1 MLRSKHLL
9 PRVALLLLPLWATL
23 TVRAAPAPDA
33 AAQFHKDIQPILENY
48 CYDCHADGLD
58 KGHVA
63 FDKFASD
70 QALVQNTELW
80 LKVLKNVRAG
90 IMPPAKKDR
99 PNAEELHALEKWIK
113 YGAFGIDPADPD
125 PGRVTLRRLNRA
137 EYRNTIRELT
147 GVEFKAEEEF
157 PPDDTGYG
165 FDTIGDVLT
174 ISPLL
179 LEKYME
185 AAEKI
190 VAEAVPTVPL
200 VMREETIPGNRFRR
214 DTDAAVADGP
224 RKIDDNDDDPRAGRG
239 DVRILS
245 LYKPARLVHT
255 HKADVGGTYRV
266 TLELNVRGEFDFDP
280 GRTWVLFTVDDQVL
294 ASQEFGWS
302 NGKTSKLEFDQT
314 WEPGEKKMA
323 FELEPLTPSDKRKGG
338 VDMRLVS
345 VQVRGPAEPEHLV
358 RPKNF
363 DRFYTKDPPADSAER
378 KQYAREIIERF
389 ARRAYRRPV
398 DAGTLDRLVAIAED
412 GYSAPGKRFEE
423 GVQRALV
430 AVLASPR
437 FVFRVEDADPKSPA
451 GSHPL
456 VDEYALASRLSYF
469 LWSSMPDEEL
479 LRLAQRGELRRNM
492 AQQVKRMLADRR
504 AQAFLENFPGQWLQV
519 RDVDGISID
528 ERTVLARDSGE
539 DKDMLRAQEERRAL
553 FAKIE
558 QLPEAERQK
567 EFEKIRSQS
576 RNRRRFGPPAVE
588 LNGELRRAM
597 RLETEK
603 MFEYIVRE
611 DRPVLDLVDSDYT
624 FLNERLARHYG
635 IEGVK
640 GNEVRKVELPK
651 DSPRG
656 GVLTQ
661 GAVLVVTSNPTRTSP
676 VKRGLFVL
684 DNMLGTP
691 TPPPPADIPQFEESE
706 KAFKDHDPTTREILQ
721 VHRENALCRSCHARM
736 DPLGL
741 ALENFNALGMYRTT
755 ERKQPLDVGGQ
766 LVTGEQFNG
775 IKELKQILKTKRKG
789 DFYRCLTEKM
799 MTYALGRGPEYY
811 DVEAVDR
818 VVERLEKEDGHFSAL
833 MMGVIESA
841 PFQKVRKPEPA
852 PVPQPAQASAAQTST
867 PQ

>member
-1 MLRSKHLL
+1 MLRSNHLL
-9 PRVALLLLPLWATL
+9 PRVLASLALSVCGSARAL
-23 TVRAAPAPDA
+23 AAPAPDA
-33 AAQFHKDIQPILENY
+33 AAQFQKDVQPILENY
-48 CYDCHADGLD
+48 CYDCHADGLN
-58 KGHVA
+58 KGNVA
-63 FDKFASD
+63 FDQFPSD
-70 QALVQNTELW
+70 QALVQNPELW
-80 LKVLKNVRAG
+80 FKVLKNVRAG

-99 PNAEELHALEKWIK
+99 PNADELRTLEKWIK
-113 YGAFGIDPADPD
+113 YGAFGINPADPD

-137 EYRNTIRELT
+137 EYRSTIRELT
-147 GVEFKAEEEF
+147 GVDFKAEEEF

-174 ISPLL
+174 VSPLL

-190 VAEAVPTVPL
+190 VSEAVPTVPR
-200 VMREETIPGNRFRR
+200 VVREETIPGNRFRR
-214 DTDAAVADGP
+214 DTDGGAVADGP

-245 LYKPARLVHT
+245 FYKPARLVHT
-255 HKADVGGTYRV
+255 HKVELGGTYRV
-266 TLELNVRGEFDFDP
+266 TLELNVRGEFVFDP

-294 ASQEFGWS
+294 ASEEFGWH
-302 NGKTSKLEFDQT
+302 NGKTFKLEFDQT
-314 WEPGEKKMA
+314 WQPGEKKLA
-323 FELEPLTPSDKRKGG
+323 FELEPLTPADERKGG

-345 VQVRGPAEPEHLV
+345 VQVRGPAEPEHWV

-363 DRFYTKDPPADSAER
+363 DRFFTKDPPADSAER

-398 DAGTLDRLVAIAED
+398 DPRTLDRLVAIAED

-423 GVQRALV
+423 GVQRAIV

-437 FVFRVEDADPKSPA
+437 FVFRVEDADPASPA
-451 GSHPL
+451 GSYPL

-479 LRLAQRGELRRNM
+479 MRLADRGELRKQLP
-492 AQQVKRMLADRR
+492 AQVKRMLADRR
-504 AQAFLENFPGQWLQV
+504 SQAFLENFPGQWLQV
-519 RDVDGISID
+519 RDVEGISID
-528 ERTVLARDSGE
+528 ERSVLARDSGE
-539 DKDMLRAQEERRAL
+539 DKAMQRSQDERRAL
-553 FAKIE
+553 LAKIE
-558 QLPEAERQK
+558 KLPEAERQK
-567 EFEKIRSQS
+567 EFEKVRAQF

-603 MFEYIVRE
+603 LFEYIVRE
-611 DRPVLDLVDSDYT
+611 DRSVLELIDSDYT

-656 GVLTQ
+656 GVLTH
-661 GAVLVVTSNPTRTSP
+661 GSVLVVTSNPTRTSP

-684 DNMLGTP
+684 DNLLGTP

-706 KAFKDHDPTTREILQ
+706 KAFKDRDPTTREILQ

-741 ALENFNALGMYRTT
+741 ALENFNALGMYRQT
-755 ERKQPLDVGGQ
+755 ERKQPLDVAGQ
-766 LVTGEQFNG
+766 LVTGEKFNG
-775 IKELKQILKTKRKG
+775 IKELKEILKTNRKA
-789 DFYRCLTEKM
+789 DFYRCLTEKL

-818 VVERLEKEDGHFSAL
+818 VVERLQKEDGHFSAL
-833 MMGVIESA
+833 VMGVIESA
-841 PFQKVRKPEPA
+841 PFQKVRRPEAP
-852 PVPQPAQASAAQTST
+852 PVPPPAQVST
-867 PQ
+867 AP